1 LDLRLCTIL
10 SDHATFGSEVCSDR
24 FLAMLRAIANDES
37 LVEEYAKDVTV
48 TDLLTAILWTT
59 TNQHFVPYSRLDFKD
74 GMHAIVE
81 RLGDWRH
88 PRKMTP
94 EEDHALQAV
103 ATAVFLGAEAKPD
116 EPSLVYRIRHI
127 WRYNLDNAR
136 RFGGLVNTSLS
147 VGCKLLGVVCRIL
160 DQSVAKF
167 ESYVYTAVHG
177 CTAPWLEDGHELVS
191 VPPLEPWGAATSAD
205 YALAAVV
212 RGLHIGMHFENM
224 LPTRSGSGVERA
236 ALVTV
241 TRMAQKSIEPAN
253 LVEATLACYL
263 MAGPAR
269 KSFWGGAGAGAAP
282 IADEPLG
289 QEPTFVLKDSVLTY
303 TYLVNCF
310 ARFLQCARLLR
321 LGPLAP
327 GAGAGAGAGRFQ
339 PPPFNVFPKEL
350 MSGVCRTLTSSHAR
364 DVARE
369 AARRHNLGPL
379 LVSMLRL
386 TGAYPFFGYCALALG
401 QWADDLDALVDVDN
415 GFRGQQVAVHV
426 LRECRQ
432 HAVVPP
438 GNLAPMD
445 LPTVQSAIDALEE
458 VIRAKPRWSVLRAAW
473 TGAVA
478 TAAQVRMGRVPGEG
492 SGAVPPGVG
501 SGGGGAGAGAGAGAG
516 SGSGGAG
523 EGSGGDSTS
532 AKRRYI

>member
-1 LDLRLCTIL
+1 
-10 SDHATFGSEVCSDR
+10 
-24 FLAMLRAIANDES
+24 MLRAIANDES

-59 TNQHFVPYSRLDFKD
+59 TNQHFVPYSSVLDFED

-88 PRKMTP
+88 PREMTP
-94 EEDHALQAV
+94 KEDHALQAI
-103 ATAVFLGAEAKPD
+103 ATAVFLGAEAKPGA
-116 EPSLVYRIRHI
+116 PSLVYCIRHI

-136 RFGGLVNTSLS
+136 RAGGLVNSSLS

-160 DQSVAKF
+160 NQSVAKF
-167 ESYVYTAVHG
+167 GSYVYTAVHA
-177 CTAPWLEDGHELVS
+177 CTAPWLEEGHELVP
-191 VPPLEPWGAATSAD
+191 VPPLEPWGDAVTQAD

-224 LPTRSGSGVERA
+224 LPTRSGSVERA

-282 IADEPLG
+282 LADEPLG
-289 QEPTFVLKDSVLTY
+289 QEPKFVLKDSVLTY

-492 SGAVPPGVG
+492 SGAVPPGAGAG
-501 SGGGGAGAGAGAGAG
+501 SGGAGAGAGAGAG
-516 SGSGGAG
+516 SG
-523 EGSGGDSTS
+523 GDSTS